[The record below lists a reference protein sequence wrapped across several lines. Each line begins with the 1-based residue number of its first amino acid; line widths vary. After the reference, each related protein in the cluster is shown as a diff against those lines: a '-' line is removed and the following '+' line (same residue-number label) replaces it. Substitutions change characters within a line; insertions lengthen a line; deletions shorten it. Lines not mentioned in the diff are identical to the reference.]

1 MKFSIIKEY
10 KFDKDKTVGYLSDFS
25 LFQNEIDNIKLHEE
39 TITKNEISSGVDI
52 DNFEPI
58 VLSLYPEEYLDSQV
72 KTFETEKL
80 ILLDGHHRWKYANKE
95 NSVNKLKCILVNFD
109 DIKIKSYFFRL
120 NVKKEDFENLLFQY
134 GFEEIENKSL
144 GIKFNDT
151 YYSNPK
157 HENISQLYKFK
168 KTLQDTETISPILDD
183 SEETNDFLSFTPITP
198 NDLLYINELLP
209 PKSTWITPRI

>member
-1 MKFSIIKEY
+1 M
-10 KFDKDKTVGYLSDFS
+10 GYLSDFS
-25 LFQNEIDNIKLHEE
+25 NFDEGLVDVKLHEE
-39 TITKNEISSGVDI
+39 TILKNEIQDDTNFSK
-52 DNFEPI
+52 FEPI
-58 VLSLYPEEYLDSQV
+58 VLSLYPDKKINSKV
-72 KTFETEKL
+72 INFETDEL
-80 ILLDGHHRWKYANKE
+80 ILLDGHHRWKYANE
-95 NSVNKLKCILVNFD
+95 TDSVNKLKCILVNFD

-120 NVKKEDFENLLFQY
+120 KVKKEDFENLLIQC

>member
-1 MKFSIIKEY
+1 M
-10 KFDKDKTVGYLSDFS
+10 GYLSDFS
-25 LFQNEIDNIKLHEE
+25 NFDEGLVDVKLHEE
-39 TITKNEISSGVDI
+39 TILKNEIQDDTNFSK
-52 DNFEPI
+52 FEPI
-58 VLSLYPEEYLDSQV
+58 VLSLYPDKKINSNV
-72 KTFETEKL
+72 INFETDEL
-80 ILLDGHHRWKYANKE
+80 ILLDGHHRWKYANRTD
-95 NSVNKLKCILVNFD
+95 SVNKLKCILVNFD

-168 KTLQDTETISPILDD
+168 KTLQDTEKITPILDD

>member
-1 MKFSIIKEY
+1 M
-10 KFDKDKTVGYLSDFS
+10 GYLSDFS
-25 LFQNEIDNIKLHEE
+25 NFDEGLVDVKLHEE
-39 TITKNEISSGVDI
+39 TILKNEIQDDI
-52 DNFEPI
+52 NFSEFEPI
-58 VLSLYPEEYLDSQV
+58 VLSLYPDKKINSNV
-72 KTFETEKL
+72 INFETDEL
-80 ILLDGHHRWKYANKE
+80 ILLDGHHRWKYANRTD
-95 NSVNKLKCILVNFD
+95 SVNKLKCILVNFD

-120 NVKKEDFENLLFQY
+120 NVKKEDFENLLIQY
-134 GFEEIENKSL
+134 GFEDIENKSL

-168 KTLQDTETISPILDD
+168 KTLQDSEIITPILDD

>member
-1 MKFSIIKEY
+1 M
-10 KFDKDKTVGYLSDFS
+10 GYLSDFS
-25 LFQNEIDNIKLHEE
+25 NFDEGLVDVKLHEE
-39 TITKNEISSGVDI
+39 TILKNEIQDDTNFSK
-52 DNFEPI
+52 FEPI
-58 VLSLYPEEYLDSQV
+58 VLSLYPDKKINSKV
-72 KTFETEKL
+72 INFETDKL
-80 ILLDGHHRWKYANKE
+80 ILLDGHHRWKYANKTD
-95 NSVNKLKCILVNFD
+95 SVNKLKCILVNFD

-168 KTLQDTETISPILDD
+168 KTLQDTEKITPILDD

>member
-1 MKFSIIKEY
+1 M
-10 KFDKDKTVGYLSDFS
+10 GYLSDFS
-25 LFQNEIDNIKLHEE
+25 NFDEGLVDVKLHEE
-39 TITKNEISSGVDI
+39 TILKNEIQDDTNFSK
-52 DNFEPI
+52 FEPI
-58 VLSLYPEEYLDSQV
+58 VLSLYPDKKINSNV
-72 KTFETEKL
+72 INFETDEL
-80 ILLDGHHRWKYANKE
+80 ILLDGHHRWKYANKTD
-95 NSVNKLKCILVNFD
+95 SVNKLKCILVNFD

-168 KTLQDTETISPILDD
+168 KTLQDTEKITPILDD

>member
-1 MKFSIIKEY
+1 M
-10 KFDKDKTVGYLSDFS
+10 GYLSDFS
-25 LFQNEIDNIKLHEE
+25 NFDEGLVDVKLHEE
-39 TITKNEISSGVDI
+39 TILKNEIQDDTNFSK
-52 DNFEPI
+52 FEPI
-58 VLSLYPEEYLDSQV
+58 VLSLYPDKKINSNV
-72 KTFETEKL
+72 INFETDEL
-80 ILLDGHHRWKYANKE
+80 ILLDGHHRWKYANRTD
-95 NSVNKLKCILVNFD
+95 SVNKLKCILVNFD

-120 NVKKEDFENLLFQY
+120 NVKKEDFENLLIQY
-134 GFEEIENKSL
+134 GFEKIENKSL

-168 KTLQDTETISPILDD
+168 KTLQDSETITPILDD

>member
-1 MKFSIIKEY
+1 M
-10 KFDKDKTVGYLSDFS
+10 GYLSDFS
-25 LFQNEIDNIKLHEE
+25 NFDEGLVDVKLHEE
-39 TITKNEISSGVDI
+39 TILKNEIQDDTNFSK
-52 DNFEPI
+52 FEPI
-58 VLSLYPEEYLDSQV
+58 VLSLYPDKKINSKV
-72 KTFETEKL
+72 INFETDEL
-80 ILLDGHHRWKYANKE
+80 ILLDGHHRWKYANKTD
-95 NSVNKLKCILVNFD
+95 SVNKLKCILVNFD

-120 NVKKEDFENLLFQY
+120 NVKKEDFENLLIQY

-168 KTLQDTETISPILDD
+168 KTLQDSEIITPILDD

>member
-1 MKFSIIKEY
+1 M
-10 KFDKDKTVGYLSDFS
+10 GYLSDFS
-25 LFQNEIDNIKLHEE
+25 NFDEGLVDVKLHEE
-39 TITKNEISSGVDI
+39 TILKNEIQDDI
-52 DNFEPI
+52 NFSEFEPI
-58 VLSLYPEEYLDSQV
+58 VLSLYPDKKINSNV
-72 KTFETEKL
+72 INFETDEL
-80 ILLDGHHRWKYANKE
+80 ILLDGHHRWKYANRTD
-95 NSVNKLKCILVNFD
+95 SVNKLKCILVNFD

-120 NVKKEDFENLLFQY
+120 NVKKEEFENLLIQE

-157 HENISQLYKFK
+157 YDNISQLYKFK
-168 KTLQDTETISPILDD
+168 KTLQDSETITPILDD

-198 NDLLYINELLP
+198 NDLLYISELLP

>member
-1 MKFSIIKEY
+1 M
-10 KFDKDKTVGYLSDFS
+10 GYLSDFS
-25 LFQNEIDNIKLHEE
+25 NFDESLVDVKLHEE
-39 TITKNEISSGVDI
+39 TILKNEIQDDTNFSK
-52 DNFEPI
+52 FEPI
-58 VLSLYPEEYLDSQV
+58 VLSLYPDKKINSKV
-72 KTFETEKL
+72 INFETDEL
-80 ILLDGHHRWKYANKE
+80 ILLDGHHRWKYANRTD
-95 NSVNKLKCILVNFD
+95 SVNKLKCILVNFD

-120 NVKKEDFENLLFQY
+120 NVKKEEFENLLIQE

-151 YYSNPK
+151 YYSNPN

-168 KTLQDTETISPILDD
+168 KTLQDSETITPILDD

-198 NDLLYINELLP
+198 NDLLYISELLP

>member
-1 MKFSIIKEY
+1 M
-10 KFDKDKTVGYLSDFS
+10 GYLSDFS
-25 LFQNEIDNIKLHEE
+25 NFDESLVDVKLHEE
-39 TITKNEISSGVDI
+39 TILKNEIQDDTNFSQ
-52 DNFEPI
+52 FEPI
-58 VLSLYPEEYLDSQV
+58 VLSLYPDKKINSKV
-72 KTFETEKL
+72 INFETDEL
-80 ILLDGHHRWKYANKE
+80 ILLDGHHRWKYANRTD
-95 NSVNKLKCILVNFD
+95 SVNKLKCILVNFD

-120 NVKKEDFENLLFQY
+120 NVKKEDFENLLIQY
-134 GFEEIENKSL
+134 GFEDIENKSL

-151 YYSNPK
+151 YYSNPN

-168 KTLQDTETISPILDD
+168 KTLQDSETITPILDD

>member
-1 MKFSIIKEY
+1 M
-10 KFDKDKTVGYLSDFS
+10 GYLSDFS
-25 LFQNEIDNIKLHEE
+25 NFDEGLVDVKLHEE
-39 TITKNEISSGVDI
+39 TILKNEIQDDTNFSK
-52 DNFEPI
+52 FEPI
-58 VLSLYPEEYLDSQV
+58 VLSLYPDKKINSNV
-72 KTFETEKL
+72 INFETDEL
-80 ILLDGHHRWKYANKE
+80 ILLDGHHRWKYANRTD
-95 NSVNKLKCILVNFD
+95 SVNKLKCILVNFD

-120 NVKKEDFENLLFQY
+120 NVKKEDFENLLIQY

-168 KTLQDTETISPILDD
+168 KTLQDTETITPILDD

>member
-1 MKFSIIKEY
+1 M
-10 KFDKDKTVGYLSDFS
+10 GYLSDFS
-25 LFQNEIDNIKLHEE
+25 NFDEGLVDVKLHEE
-39 TITKNEISSGVDI
+39 TILKNEIQDDTNFSK
-52 DNFEPI
+52 FEPI
-58 VLSLYPEEYLDSQV
+58 VLSLYPDKKINSNV
-72 KTFETEKL
+72 INFETDEL
-80 ILLDGHHRWKYANKE
+80 ILLDGHHRWKYANRTD
-95 NSVNKLKCILVNFD
+95 SVNKLKCILVNFD

-120 NVKKEDFENLLFQY
+120 NVKKEDFENLLIQY

-151 YYSNPK
+151 YYSNPN
-157 HENISQLYKFK
+157 HDNISQLYKFK
-168 KTLQDTETISPILDD
+168 KTLQDSETITPILDD

>member
-1 MKFSIIKEY
+1 M
-10 KFDKDKTVGYLSDFS
+10 GYLSDFS
-25 LFQNEIDNIKLHEE
+25 NFDEGLVDIKLHEE
-39 TITKNEISSGVDI
+39 TILKNEIQDDTNFSK
-52 DNFEPI
+52 FEPI
-58 VLSLYPEEYLDSQV
+58 VLSLYPDKKINSKV
-72 KTFETEKL
+72 INFETDEL
-80 ILLDGHHRWKYANKE
+80 ILLDGHHRWKYANKTD
-95 NSVNKLKCILVNFD
+95 SVNKLKCILVNFD

>member
-1 MKFSIIKEY
+1 M
-10 KFDKDKTVGYLSDFS
+10 GYLSDFS
-25 LFQNEIDNIKLHEE
+25 NFDEGLVDVKLHEE
-39 TITKNEISSGVDI
+39 TILKNEIQDDTNFSK
-52 DNFEPI
+52 FEPI
-58 VLSLYPEEYLDSQV
+58 VLSLYPDKKINSKV
-72 KTFETEKL
+72 INFETDEL
-80 ILLDGHHRWKYANKE
+80 ILLDGHHRWKYANE
-95 NSVNKLKCILVNFD
+95 TDSVNKLKCILVNFD

>member
-1 MKFSIIKEY
+1 M
-10 KFDKDKTVGYLSDFS
+10 GYLSDFS
-25 LFQNEIDNIKLHEE
+25 NFDEGLVDVKLHEE
-39 TITKNEISSGVDI
+39 TILKNEIQDDTNFSK
-52 DNFEPI
+52 FEPI
-58 VLSLYPEEYLDSQV
+58 VLSLYPDKKINSNV
-72 KTFETEKL
+72 INFETDEL
-80 ILLDGHHRWKYANKE
+80 ILLDGHHRWKYANRTD
-95 NSVNKLKCILVNFD
+95 SVNKLKCILVNFD

-120 NVKKEDFENLLFQY
+120 NVKKEDFENLLIQY

-151 YYSNPK
+151 YYSNPN

-168 KTLQDTETISPILDD
+168 KTLQDSETITPILDD

-198 NDLLYINELLP
+198 NDLLYISELLP

>member
-1 MKFSIIKEY
+1 M
-10 KFDKDKTVGYLSDFS
+10 GYLSDFS
-25 LFQNEIDNIKLHEE
+25 NFDEGLVDVKLHEE
-39 TITKNEISSGVDI
+39 TILKNEIQDDI
-52 DNFEPI
+52 NFSDFEPI
-58 VLSLYPEEYLDSQV
+58 VLSLYPDKKINSNV
-72 KTFETEKL
+72 INFETDEL
-80 ILLDGHHRWKYANKE
+80 ILLDGHHRWKYANRTD
-95 NSVNKLKCILVNFD
+95 SVNKLKCILVNFD

-120 NVKKEDFENLLFQY
+120 NVKKEEFENLLIQE

-151 YYSNPK
+151 YYSNPN

>member
-1 MKFSIIKEY
+1 M
-10 KFDKDKTVGYLSDFS
+10 GYLSDFS
-25 LFQNEIDNIKLHEE
+25 NFDESLVDVKLHEE
-39 TITKNEISSGVDI
+39 TILKNEIQDDI
-52 DNFEPI
+52 NFSEFEPI
-58 VLSLYPEEYLDSQV
+58 VLSLYPDKKINSNV
-72 KTFETEKL
+72 INFETDEL
-80 ILLDGHHRWKYANKE
+80 ILLDGHHRWKYANRTD
-95 NSVNKLKCILVNFD
+95 SVNKLKCILVNFD

-120 NVKKEDFENLLFQY
+120 NVKKEEFENLLIQE

-151 YYSNPK
+151 YYSNPN

-168 KTLQDTETISPILDD
+168 KTLQDSETITPILDD

-198 NDLLYINELLP
+198 NDLLYISELLP

>member
-1 MKFSIIKEY
+1 M
-10 KFDKDKTVGYLSDFS
+10 GYLSDFS
-25 LFQNEIDNIKLHEE
+25 NFDESLVDVKLHEE
-39 TITKNEISSGVDI
+39 TILKNEIQDDTNFSQ
-52 DNFEPI
+52 FEPI
-58 VLSLYPEEYLDSQV
+58 VLSLYPDKKINSKV
-72 KTFETEKL
+72 INFETDEL
-80 ILLDGHHRWKYANKE
+80 ILLDGHHRWKYANRTD
-95 NSVNKLKCILVNFD
+95 SVNKLKCILVNFD

-120 NVKKEDFENLLFQY
+120 NVKKEDFENLLIQY

-151 YYSNPK
+151 YYSNPN

-168 KTLQDTETISPILDD
+168 KTLQDSETITPILDD

-198 NDLLYINELLP
+198 NDLLYISELLP

>member
-1 MKFSIIKEY
+1 M
-10 KFDKDKTVGYLSDFS
+10 GYLSDFS
-25 LFQNEIDNIKLHEE
+25 NFDEGLVDVKLHEE
-39 TITKNEISSGVDI
+39 TILKNEIQDDI
-52 DNFEPI
+52 NFSEFEPI
-58 VLSLYPEEYLDSQV
+58 VLSLYPDKKINSNV
-72 KTFETEKL
+72 INFETDEL
-80 ILLDGHHRWKYANKE
+80 ILLDGHHRWKYANRTD
-95 NSVNKLKCILVNFD
+95 SVNKLKCILVNFD

-120 NVKKEDFENLLFQY
+120 NVKKEDFENLLIQY
-134 GFEEIENKSL
+134 GFEDIENKSL

-168 KTLQDTETISPILDD
+168 KTLQDSEIITPILDD
-183 SEETNDFLSFTPITP
+183 SEETNDILSFTPITP